1 MFPNV
6 IVGEYINL
14 WRFEYWKW
22 WLPHETY
29 DPVNNGR
36 LHLFG
41 KLYFGIIPFSLV
53 TMYKVKSSIV
63 ASQLFKQ
70 SSIILSISLGL
81 SITPRL
87 YSTFLAEVLRSSTDL
102 CHLTFLVLLIQVSL
116 FFNFNIKPQY
126 QCLKEL

>member
-41 KLYFGIIPFSLV
+41 KLYFK
-53 TMYKVKSSIV
+53 TN
-63 ASQLFKQ
+63 
-70 SSIILSISLGL
+70 
-81 SITPRL
+81 
-87 YSTFLAEVLRSSTDL
+87 
-102 CHLTFLVLLIQVSL
+102 H
-116 FFNFNIKPQY
+116 
-126 QCLKEL
+126 

>member
-63 ASQLFKQ
+63 ASQLFKR
-70 SSIILSISLGL
+70 SSIILSIPLGL

-87 YSTFLAEVLRSSTDL
+87 YSTFLAEVLKSSTDL
-102 CHLTFLVLLIQVSL
+102 YHLTFWFYLYKSVCFSILI
-116 FFNFNIKPQY
+116 
-126 QCLKEL
+126 

>member
-53 TMYKVKSSIV
+53 TMYKVKSSVIQAV
-63 ASQLFKQ
+63 INYLE
-70 SSIILSISLGL
+70 
-81 SITPRL
+81 
-87 YSTFLAEVLRSSTDL
+87 YSTWFVHNSTTVLDIPCRG
-102 CHLTFLVLLIQVSL
+102 FKV
-116 FFNFNIKPQY
+116 FY
-126 QCLKEL
+126 